1 MLAVFRLS
9 RVGPLLALVAAC
21 SSTAPSVSFKQPSEI
36 AGAWRGQLTGRSGSA
51 IAAMTITTTGGF
63 TGTMYLD
70 GEDKDFNGAITV
82 VRPGLALYRGSQG
95 SGTVT
100 LQEQAGKRTLRFLPD
115 GGGVVSTFA
124 APP

>member
-1 MLAVFRLS
+1 
-9 RVGPLLALVAAC
+9 VGVLVALAAAC
-21 SSTAPSVSFKQPSEI
+21 ASTIPNVSFKEPSEI
-36 AGAWRGQLTGRSGSA
+36 AGTWRGQSTGRSGSA
-51 IAAMTITTTGGF
+51 IAAMTITATGGF
-63 TGTMYLD
+63 TGTMYLE

-100 LQEQAGKRTLRFLPD
+100 LQEHAGTRTLRFQPE

-124 APP
+124 PSP